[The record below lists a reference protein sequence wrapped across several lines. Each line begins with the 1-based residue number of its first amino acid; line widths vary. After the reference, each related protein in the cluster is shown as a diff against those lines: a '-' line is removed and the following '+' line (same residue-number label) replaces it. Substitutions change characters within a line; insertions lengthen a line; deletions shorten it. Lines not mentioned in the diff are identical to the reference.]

1 MTNTCT
7 LDIYYKG
14 DGNMDYPYLLYGDQI
29 IPILEIERML
39 KTDNFIF
46 IGTKDETYKLE
57 FDNEEHRDVAY
68 EELLYELQ
76 EYFGLRD

>member
-1 MTNTCT
+1 
-7 LDIYYKG
+7 
-14 DGNMDYPYLLYGDQI
+14 MDYPYLFYRDQI

-39 KTDNFIF
+39 KADNFIF
-46 IGTKDETYKLE
+46 VGTKDETYKLE
-57 FDNEEHRDVAY
+57 FDDEEHRDAAY

>member
-1 MTNTCT
+1 
-7 LDIYYKG
+7 
-14 DGNMDYPYLLYGDQI
+14 MDYPYLFYDNHI

-39 KTDNFIF
+39 KADNFIF
-46 IGTKDETYKLE
+46 IRTKDETYKLE
-57 FDNEEHRDVAY
+57 FDNEEHRDEAY

>member
-1 MTNTCT
+1 
-7 LDIYYKG
+7 
-14 DGNMDYPYLLYGDQI
+14 MDYPYLFYKDLI
-29 IPILEIERML
+29 IRILEIERML
-39 KTDNFIF
+39 KADNFIF

-57 FDNEEHRDVAY
+57 FDDEEHRDEAY